1 MKRLI
6 IIFSLLFVS
15 FFSFAQGGPI
25 KFLGIPVDGSES
37 QFVSKLKS
45 KGFRYDSLSESYK
58 GQFNGQNV
66 DVLIHTNHN
75 LVDRVMVAFS
85 RKSEQDIIHEF
96 NNLLSQFQE
105 SDKYLD
111 LSINEEIPEDE
122 DISYEISVHNKRYQA
137 TFSYFNPDRD
147 PIEFM
152 NAMLEKLSDFFTDE
166 QLTKLREYSQN
177 VTVSSADELDGVLAQ
192 LMEEMEKLGVNQN
205 LNIDEDPEKAW
216 EFFVTILDKMASL
229 ADGDVWFMINEL
241 SGRYYIALFY
251 DNLKNRPHGE
261 DL

>member
-111 LSINEEIPEDE
+111 LSINEENKYPLEINVYGALDSNLSISTTINGIP
-122 DISYEISVHNKRYQA
+122 
-137 TFSYFNPDRD
+137 T
-147 PIEFM
+147 
-152 NAMLEKLSDFFTDE
+152 
-166 QLTKLREYSQN
+166 
-177 VTVSSADELDGVLAQ
+177 
-192 LMEEMEKLGVNQN
+192 
-205 LNIDEDPEKAW
+205 
-216 EFFVTILDKMASL
+216 
-229 ADGDVWFMINEL
+229 
-241 SGRYYIALFY
+241 
-251 DNLKNRPHGE
+251 LKV
-261 DL
+261 